1 MICGKS
7 CLIFA
12 VFQQI
17 ERLFYKSSQIFL
29 KFRHD
34 KKWGK
39 NHGFFPTPDSLKMPY
54 LRDSF
59 MIIICRN
66 PAGGIGFVWN
76 PCDWKADRYILRKP
90 ARHHCKIEELVE
102 MWYVIQT
109 KIGQEEPIRERVEK
123 MLPVHFY
130 EDCKILYYVK
140 KKKYLGEWHEER
152 ERLLPGYMFLVTD
165 DPEPVSEVLNRMTEF
180 TRLLG
185 SGNTF
190 CPICPEEE
198 ELLIKLTRGKD
209 EIGMSYGV
217 IEKGILKVSSGV
229 LTGMESRIKKI
240 DRHKRKGF
248 ISMRIDDKE
257 KLVGVG
263 LEITEK
269 S

>member
-1 MICGKS
+1 
-7 CLIFA
+7 
-12 VFQQI
+12 
-17 ERLFYKSSQIFL
+17 
-29 KFRHD
+29 
-34 KKWGK
+34 
-39 NHGFFPTPDSLKMPY
+39 
-54 LRDSF
+54 
-59 MIIICRN
+59 
-66 PAGGIGFVWN
+66 
-76 PCDWKADRYILRKP
+76 
-90 ARHHCKIEELVE
+90 

-109 KIGQEEPIRERVEK
+109 KTGQEEPMRRRVEK
-123 MLPVHFY
+123 MLPDNSY

-152 ERLLPGYMFLVTD
+152 ERLLPGYMFLVTA
-165 DPEPVSEVLNRMTEF
+165 DPEPISEALDRMTEF

-185 SGNTF
+185 AGSSF
-190 CPICPEEE
+190 CPIRPEEE
-198 ELLIKLTRGKD
+198 ELLNRLTNGKD

-217 IEKGILKVSSGV
+217 IEKGILKVRSGV

-248 ISMRIDDKE
+248 LSMRIDNQE

>member
-1 MICGKS
+1 M
-7 CLIFA
+7 
-12 VFQQI
+12 VFSPLRTL
-17 ERLFYKSSQIFL
+17 E
-29 KFRHD
+29 
-34 KKWGK
+34 
-39 NHGFFPTPDSLKMPY
+39 NVGFT
-54 LRDSF
+54 RDSEVQEAKE
-59 MIIICRN
+59 
-66 PAGGIGFVWN
+66 P
-76 PCDWKADRYILRKP
+76 
-90 ARHHCKIEELVE
+90 VE

-109 KIGQEEPIRERVEK
+109 KTGQEEPMRQRVEK
-123 MLPVHFY
+123 MLPDSSY

-152 ERLLPGYMFLVTD
+152 ERLLPGYMFLITD
-165 DPEPVSEVLNRMTEF
+165 DPEPVSEALGRMTEF

-185 SGNTF
+185 TGSSF
-190 CPICPEEE
+190 CPIRPEEE
-198 ELLIKLTRGKD
+198 ELLNKLTNGKD

-217 IEKGILKVSSGV
+217 IEKGILKVRSGV

-248 ISMRIDDKE
+248 ISMRLDDQE

>member
-1 MICGKS
+1 
-7 CLIFA
+7 
-12 VFQQI
+12 
-17 ERLFYKSSQIFL
+17 
-29 KFRHD
+29 
-34 KKWGK
+34 
-39 NHGFFPTPDSLKMPY
+39 
-54 LRDSF
+54 
-59 MIIICRN
+59 
-66 PAGGIGFVWN
+66 
-76 PCDWKADRYILRKP
+76 
-90 ARHHCKIEELVE
+90 

-109 KIGQEEPIRERVEK
+109 KTGQEEPMRERVEK
-123 MLPVHFY
+123 MLPHYSY

-165 DPEPVSEVLNRMTEF
+165 DPEPASEALDRMTEF

-185 SGNTF
+185 IGRAF
-190 CPICPEEE
+190 CPIQPEEE

-217 IEKGILKVSSGV
+217 IEKGVLKVQSGV
-229 LTGMESRIKKI
+229 LIGMESRIKKI

-248 ISMRIDDKE
+248 ISMRLDDKE